1 MKPGF
6 YPRKDAKTTTVEYA
20 KYFLVPGIWV
30 NHDEE
35 VKPTECWAA
44 YTPDKKYM
52 GCNSRFLCAKEK
64 IKIAKIQKFIKK

>member
-35 VKPTECWAA
+35 LKPKQCWAA
-44 YTPDKKYM
+44 FTPDRKYL
-52 GCNSRFLCAKEK
+52 GCDSEFLCAKEK
-64 IKIAKIQKFIKK
+64 VKIDKIQKFIKK

>member
-20 KYFLVPGIWV
+20 KCFLVPGIWV

-35 VKPTECWAA
+35 IKPKPCWAA
-44 YTPDKKYM
+44 FTSDRKYL
-52 GCNSRFLCAKEK
+52 GCNTEFLCAKEK
-64 IKIAKIQKFIKK
+64 IKIHKIQKFIKK